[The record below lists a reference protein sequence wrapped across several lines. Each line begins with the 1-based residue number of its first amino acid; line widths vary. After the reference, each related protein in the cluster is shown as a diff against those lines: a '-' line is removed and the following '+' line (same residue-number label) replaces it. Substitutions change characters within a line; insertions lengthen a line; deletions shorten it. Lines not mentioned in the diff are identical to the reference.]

1 MRTCESRGLLVA
13 RALITGSTVLGLAV
27 GAHVVGGGEPPSG
40 PAIGVLA
47 VLVLVASSLLA
58 RHRLRLLTLVPALA
72 VIETALHG
80 VLSVLPTAAD
90 LAAVQ
95 QPGHQ
100 LGHQHGATLPA
111 PLPVVAEH
119 VHAGTSPAMLG
130 SHLAATVVTA
140 VLLIGADRAA
150 RTTAHLLRTALPLL
164 LARPVGPAM
173 TRVRLRMHAA
183 APLVRASA
191 GSCRSHRRRGPPLLP
206 ATA

>member
-1 MRTCESRGLLVA
+1 MRTCEGRGLLVA

-40 PAIGVLA
+40 PAVGVLA
-47 VLVLVASSLLA
+47 VFVLVASSLLA

-80 VLSVLPTAAD
+80 VLSVLPTAAE
-90 LAAVQ
+90 LAGGQ
-95 QPGHQ
+95 QP
-100 LGHQHGATLPA
+100 GHQHGATLSA

-130 SHLAATVVTA
+130 SHLVATVVTA

-150 RTTAHLLRTALPLL
+150 RTTAHLLSTALPLL
-164 LARPVGPAM
+164 LARPAAPTM
-173 TRVRLRMHAA
+173 TRVRLRTHAA

-191 GSCRSHRRRGPPLLP
+191 GGCRSHRRRGPPLLP